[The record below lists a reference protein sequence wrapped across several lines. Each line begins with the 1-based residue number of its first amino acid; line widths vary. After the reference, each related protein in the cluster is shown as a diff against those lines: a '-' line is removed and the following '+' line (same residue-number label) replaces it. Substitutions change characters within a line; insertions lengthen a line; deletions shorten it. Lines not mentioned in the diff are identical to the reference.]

1 MDQLNYKHLHYFW
14 VVAKCGGVA
23 RAGEK
28 LHVTPQSIS
37 TQMRQLKK
45 VIGGTLW
52 RRAGR
57 KLELTD
63 TGHLVLEYADGQ
75 FTVGEALKDALR
87 ERPSTARSSFRVG
100 VTGSVVKVVA
110 YRLVAPA
117 LQPVPPPRLVC
128 REGRLP
134 ELLALLA
141 VHEIDLII
149 SDRPMH
155 ASMNVRGFNHL
166 LVEGGV
172 TFLAAPPLARCLRG
186 RCPHGLDQAPM
197 LLPGGDSALRPQ
209 LLAWFDAVGVRP
221 DVVGDFDDTA
231 MVKAFGQAGA
241 GVFAMPTMVA
251 KETAKQF
258 GVLPVGSTDKVLHR
272 VYAVTGER
280 RLSNPAMLAIQAG
293 ASAHV
298 AAAARGCRVMHFDDF
313 ARHARH
319 APCAPAHF

>member
-14 VVAKCGGVA
+14 MVAKCGGVA
-23 RAGEK
+23 RAGER
-28 LHVTPQSIS
+28 LLVTPQSIS
-37 TQMRQLKK
+37 TQMRQLEAA
-45 VIGGTLW
+45 IGGTLW

-57 KLELTD
+57 RLELTD
-63 TGHLVLEYADGQ
+63 MGHLVLEYAERM
-75 FTVGEALKDALR
+75 FSVGEGLKDALR
-87 ERPSTARSSFRVG
+87 ERPNATRSNFRVG

-117 LQPVPPPRLVC
+117 LQLDPPPRLVC
-128 REGRLP
+128 REGRLQ

-141 VHEIDLII
+141 VHELDLVI

-172 TFLAAPPLARCLRG
+172 TFLAAPPLARRMRG
-186 RCPHGLDQAPM
+186 RFPHGLDQAPM

-231 MVKAFGQAGA
+231 VMKAFGQAGA
-241 GVFAMPTMVA
+241 GIFAMPTMVA

-258 GVLPVGSTDKVLHR
+258 GVLPVGHTDKVLHR

-280 RLSNPAMLAIQAG
+280 RLSNPAMLAIQAA
-293 ASAHV
+293 ASAG
-298 AAAARGCRVMHFDDF
+298 AAAA
-313 ARHARH
+313 A
-319 APCAPAHF
+319 

>member
-14 VVAKCGGVA
+14 MVAKCGGVA
-23 RAGEK
+23 RAGER

-37 TQMRQLKK
+37 TQMRQLEAA
-45 VIGGTLW
+45 IGGTLW

-57 KLELTD
+57 RLELTD
-63 TGHLVLEYADGQ
+63 MGHLVLEYAERM
-75 FTVGEALKDALR
+75 FSVGEGLKDALR
-87 ERPSTARSSFRVG
+87 ERPNATRSNFRVG

-117 LQPVPPPRLVC
+117 LQLDPPPRLVC
-128 REGRLP
+128 REGRFQ

-141 VHEIDLII
+141 VHELDLVI

-172 TFLAAPPLARCLRG
+172 TFLAAPPLARRMRG
-186 RCPHGLDQAPM
+186 RFPHGLDQAPM

-231 MVKAFGQAGA
+231 VMKAFGQAGA
-241 GVFAMPTMVA
+241 GIFAMPTMVA

-258 GVLPVGSTDKVLHR
+258 GVLPVGHTDKVRHR

-280 RLSNPAMLAIQAG
+280 RLSNPAVLAIQAA
-293 ASAHV
+293 ASAG
-298 AAAARGCRVMHFDDF
+298 AAAA
-313 ARHARH
+313 A
-319 APCAPAHF
+319 